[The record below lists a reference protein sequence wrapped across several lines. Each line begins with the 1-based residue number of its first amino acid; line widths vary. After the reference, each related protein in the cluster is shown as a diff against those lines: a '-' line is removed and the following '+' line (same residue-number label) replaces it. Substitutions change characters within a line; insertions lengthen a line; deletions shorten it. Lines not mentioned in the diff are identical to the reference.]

1 MTISVQG
8 WSSSCCSKEFAGP
21 GALPEEVVEG
31 IGKCQEMGCDI
42 VLDMSAEELEE
53 LVGASAQRTTSSGA
67 RSAPIDVSACCSN
80 PCAECFVSDAQ
91 DGYMMQMKSTTDC
104 IVSEA
109 ESCGMVEARI
119 GCTGA
124 CRMSPGLRLMN
135 DIEHTLYGIKGGTY
149 SNLQAYQQPSRGG
162 ATIRPSTSSRGGTTS
177 TSRGGAATPLLPQT
191 AGR

>member
-8 WSSSCCSKEFAGP
+8 WSSSCCKKEFAGP

-91 DGYMMQMKSTTDC
+91 DGYMMQMKSTTEC

-109 ESCGMVEARI
+109 ESCGMVEARV

-135 DIEHTLYGIKGGTY
+135 DIEHTLYGIKGGAY
-149 SNLQAYQQPSRGG
+149 SNLQAYQSSYGG
-162 ATIRPSTSSRGGTTS
+162 ATRPTSSRGGTARTS
-177 TSRGGAATPLLPQT
+177 TSSRGEATSSLPQT
-191 AGR
+191 